1 MKYFIILIFAFNVSL
16 AQTINQ
22 DTNIISI
29 VNPDISAEYPGGMKS
44 LVTYLNINV
53 LGNIYLTED
62 EINRQRIAY
71 AKILISESGKVDSV
85 SIIRGSNVS
94 RLDTLFKNA
103 LQKMPDWKP
112 GELNGKKTK
121 QWFSIPLRIEFR

>member
-1 MKYFIILIFAFNVSL
+1 L
-16 AQTINQ
+16 AQTKDQ
-22 DTNIISI
+22 DTNFIC
-29 VNPDISAEYPGGMKS
+29 VNPHISAEFPGGMKA

-53 LGNIYLTED
+53 INNIYLTED
-62 EINRQRIAY
+62 EINRQRVAY

-85 SIIRGSNVS
+85 SIIRGSHVS
-94 RLDTLFKNA
+94 RLDTLFLNVLK
-103 LQKMPDWKP
+103 KMPDWKP

>member
-16 AQTINQ
+16 AQTTNR
-22 DTNIISI
+22 DTNVIC
-29 VNPDISAEYPGGMKS
+29 VNPYISAEFPGGMKS
-44 LVTYLNINV
+44 LVTYLNANV

-62 EINRQRIAY
+62 EINRQRVAY